1 MSDYVRS
8 YPKIWNMGHPAVT
21 ELFMDEVVIEE
32 KVDGSQFSFG
42 VFGGELRCKSK
53 GKDQIPDAPDK
64 MFLQAIASVQ
74 ERQRF
79 LVDGWTYR
87 GEYLMKPTHNTL
99 SYDRVPVGNICL
111 FDVNTAPHQFLNAD
125 DRDAEAKRIGLECI
139 PVYFKGR
146 IETLNDLEEHIK
158 RTSYLGGP
166 QVEGVVVKNYH
177 RYGQDGH
184 PLFGKHVREDF
195 KEQHKE
201 KWGELNPGQA
211 DILSALGKR
220 YQAAARWQKAIQRL
234 RDDGRLANEPKDIGA
249 LLKEVQRDLNEE
261 IRAEV
266 ADALLKWAMPHV
278 LRSSVRG
285 LPEWYKQR
293 LLELQFEQS
302 EETCHE

>member
-1 MSDYVRS
+1 MSEYVRS
-8 YPKIWNMGHPAVT
+8 YPKIWNMGHPAIT
-21 ELFMDEVVIEE
+21 ALFSDRVVIEE

-53 GKDQIPDAPDK
+53 GKDQHPDAPDK
-64 MFLQAIASVQ
+64 MFLAAIASVR
-74 ERQRF
+74 ERAHL

-87 GEYLMKPTHNTL
+87 GEYLMKPSHNTL
-99 SYDRVPVGNICL
+99 SYDRIPAGHVVL
-111 FDVNTAPHQFLNAD
+111 FDVNPAQHQFLQPDA
-125 DRDAEAKRIGLECI
+125 RDEEAKRIGLESI
-139 PVYFKGR
+139 PVYFHGV
-146 IETLNDLEEHIK
+146 IETLNDLEPYIK

-201 KWGELNPGQA
+201 KWGESNPGQA
-211 DILSALGKR
+211 DILTALGKR
-220 YQAAARWQKAIQRL
+220 YQAPTRWQKAIQRL
-234 RDDGRLANEPKDIGA
+234 RDNGELANEPKDIG
-249 LLKEVQRDLNEE
+249 LLLREVQRDLNEE

-278 LRSSVRG
+278 LRTSIRG
-285 LPEWYKQR
+285 LPEWYKQK
-293 LLELQFEQS
+293 LLERQFAEQG
-302 EETCHE
+302 E